1 MLISDNWAEL
11 LQPGLRKIFDKHQ
24 KQLKDYI
31 PVVYNVEDSKKAQ
44 EFNLGVGELGMMD
57 EWTGAVSYE
66 DFNKGFKSTYT
77 HKKYSKG
84 IEIERELLDDDQYS
98 EIKKRVKKL
107 SMTVYYTRQYHA
119 ASVFN
124 LAFGGILG
132 PDSKALC
139 ASDHPVMPNSSTTF
153 SNAGVLPLNATNV
166 EKTRTDMMA
175 WKDDKGNLLMIN
187 PDTIL
192 VPPNLRKPAMIIAE
206 TDEEPDTADHG
217 INVWKG
223 HLNVIEWPFLT
234 NPYYWFLVDMQ
245 RMKLL
250 LNWYNRRKP
259 DFDDKIEFDSEIAK
273 YKTVGRWS
281 YGWDDPTFIYGHK
294 ATS

>member
-139 ASDHPVMPNSSTTF
+139 ASDHPIMPNSSTTF
-153 SNAGVLPLNATNV
+153 SNAGVLPLNAANV
-166 EKTRTDMMA
+166 EKTRTAMMA
-175 WKDDKGNLLMIN
+175 WTDDKGNLLMIN

-234 NPYYWFLVDMQ
+234 NQYYWFLVDMQ

-259 DFDDKIEFDSEIAK
+259 DFDDKIEFDSEVAK

-281 YGWDDPTFIYGHK
+281 YGWDDPTFIYGHA